1 MNQKKLWLLLLAV
14 VLMLCVG
21 CSGES
26 GESPAADTVVSQQSP
41 AETEIETAPPESSF
55 VPEAGDATYILKF
68 VDFKGRA
75 VQGVVAKVCNADA
88 CVMAVSDERG
98 LCELTL
104 PAAVYEVMILNLPDG
119 YEADGSVPYTISDTS
134 GELVITLRR
143 N

>member
-1 MNQKKLWLLLLAV
+1 M
-14 VLMLCVG
+14 
-21 CSGES
+21 
-26 GESPAADTVVSQQSP
+26 
-41 AETEIETAPPESSF
+41 
-55 VPEAGDATYILKF
+55 PEAGDATYILKF